1 MSGPDGTAVPPILAA
16 NRLSKSFGEIPVLFS
31 IDFDVRPGEVHAII
45 GENGAGKSTLM
56 KILSG
61 FEQPTS
67 GTITYDGK
75 QVTLPPNG
83 EAEALGIVLIHQEL
97 NLAEHL
103 RVVDSIFLGRE
114 LKRFGLLDGRQMR
127 EKARE
132 LLETLHVGID
142 PNARIESLTVADR
155 QMVEIAK
162 AISRDARVLIM
173 DEPTAVLSLAETET
187 LFEQIKRLTARGVA
201 IMREATGEKP
211 KKG

>member
-1 MSGPDGTAVPPILAA
+1 MSETIGTAVPPILSA
-16 NRLSKSFGEIPVLFS
+16 NRISKSFGDIPVLFS
-31 IDFDVRPGEVHAII
+31 IDFDVLPGEVHAII

-83 EAEALGIVLIHQEL
+83 EAEAMGIVLIHQEL

-103 RVVDSIFLGRE
+103 KVVDSIFLGRE
-114 LKRFGLLDGRQMR
+114 IERFGFMDSRLMRERAQTLLD
-127 EKARE
+127 
-132 LLETLHVGID
+132 TLHVRVD
-142 PNARIESLTVADR
+142 PAARIDTLSVADK

-162 AISRDARVLIM
+162 AISREARVLIM
-173 DEPTAVLSLAETET
+173 DEPTAVLS
-187 LFEQIKRLTARGVA
+187 V
-201 IMREATGEKP
+201 P
-211 KKG
+211 